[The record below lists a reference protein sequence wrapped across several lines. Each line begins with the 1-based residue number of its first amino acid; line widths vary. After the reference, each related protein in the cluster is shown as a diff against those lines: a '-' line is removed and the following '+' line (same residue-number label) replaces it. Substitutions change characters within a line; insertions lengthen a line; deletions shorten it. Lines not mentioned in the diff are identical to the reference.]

1 MKRCR
6 LVKKGI
12 HQGIGIKMAVACLGA
27 VILLVGCRGGHP
39 AHPLPDD
46 RTLSFVFYNVEN
58 LYDLID
64 DPQTNDE
71 EYLPSGKKKWN
82 EEKYRKK
89 LADLS
94 SVLVELGG
102 DELPEIIGLCEV
114 ENRQVVQD
122 LVDEPA
128 LQKGNYRVIHHHDR
142 DRRGIDLALVYRP
155 DEFTVESERL
165 VPVRSAGKNSLMR
178 GILSVKGRSN
188 NGETFHIF
196 VNHWPSRE
204 NDDSSRK
211 EARKEMAVA
220 LRRLASPFTGQGSLT
235 HVVIMG
241 DMNDE
246 PDDES
251 LNQVLGAGR
260 QGENSPA
267 GLVNLMYPSMEHNH
281 GSYKFRGD
289 WKMLDNLIVSESLL
303 DEEGY
308 RVENNRGYVFSAP
321 WMEFINRSG
330 EVSPDR
336 TYAGDRYTGGPSD
349 HFPVY
354 FRLIR

>member
-94 SVLVELGG
+94 SVLAELGG

-128 LQKGNYRVIHHHDR
+128 LQKGITGLFITTTATGGVLILPWYTAPMSLRWNLNDWFLSEAPVKF
-142 DRRGIDLALVYRP
+142 P
-155 DEFTVESERL
+155 D
-165 VPVRSAGKNSLMR
+165 A
-178 GILSVKGRSN
+178 GILSVKGGRTTERPS
-188 NGETFHIF
+188 IF
-196 VNHWPSRE
+196 LLTIGHQGRMMIRRGKKREKRWPLHC
-204 NDDSSRK
+204 
-211 EARKEMAVA
+211 AVWHLPLQVRVP
-220 LRRLASPFTGQGSLT
+220 LR
-235 HVVIMG
+235 M
-241 DMNDE
+241 
-246 PDDES
+246 
-251 LNQVLGAGR
+251 
-260 QGENSPA
+260 
-267 GLVNLMYPSMEHNH
+267 
-281 GSYKFRGD
+281 
-289 WKMLDNLIVSESLL
+289 W
-303 DEEGY
+303 
-308 RVENNRGYVFSAP
+308 
-321 WMEFINRSG
+321 
-330 EVSPDR
+330 
-336 TYAGDRYTGGPSD
+336 
-349 HFPVY
+349 
-354 FRLIR
+354 